1 MQVGTAAAR
10 SPACPRVPAGP
21 AASRRSTHV
30 AEEAEL
36 VVLPAKA
43 PVVRPRRSPLLAPAK
58 AAGAGSGHGPT
69 ARQLQHPLPCPCPI
83 SLTARWGRTGS
94 VLQLTSAARRELSS
108 IRAKHGALNPL
119 LGVLATKPTHFTR
132 SALRPHE
139 RAASKRLERQPR
151 APQPRCCP
159 AGRRARAWP
168 SGTYP
173 DSNPGRGSLKVVV
186 RVLWSTK

>member
-1 MQVGTAAAR
+1 MQVGTAAAQ

-58 AAGAGSGHGPT
+58 AAGAGSGHGPA
-69 ARQLQHPLPCPCPI
+69 ARQLQHPLPCPCPS

-94 VLQLTSAARRELSS
+94 VLQLTSAARSELSS
-108 IRAKHGALNPL
+108 IRPKHGTLNPL
-119 LGVLATKPTHFTR
+119 LGVLATKSQPT
-132 SALRPHE
+132 SPA
-139 RAASKRLERQPR
+139 
-151 APQPRCCP
+151 PRCDHTNEL
-159 AGRRARAWP
+159 RAR
-168 SGTYP
+168 
-173 DSNPGRGSLKVVV
+173 DSSASPERRSPAAVLPGAEPGLGPVALTRTQIQGAGP
-186 RVLWSTK
+186 